1 MFNFL
6 KEKIKEKMVV
16 RALRQGKGFS
26 GHVAETDSARLKDIL
41 KRAAVLENDAAEEI
55 EVKFRLLDGC
65 MYIDPSPQV
74 DYGYLSGEV
83 LSITCKGHRRPV
95 LTFLSRHGEEQY
107 KTRIVLS

>member
-41 KRAAVLENDAAEEI
+41 KRAAALESDGLEDV
-55 EVKFRLLDGC
+55 EVSFRMLDGC
-65 MYIDPSPQV
+65 MYIDPSPEV

-83 LSITCKGHRRPV
+83 LSITCKGRRPV
-95 LTFLSRHGEEQY
+95 LTVLSKHGEEQY
-107 KTRIVLS
+107 KTKIVLS